1 MMQAKEETVETSY
14 KPEAGD
20 GKIFYG
26 WWIVFTSA
34 LLSFFSGG
42 TFLYGFTT
50 FFNPIRNAFG
60 WTAAVTSIAFVLQR
74 LETGIMGPIAGI
86 LVDRLGPRKLMI
98 FGWTMIGFGYLTMS
112 RVQSLWSFYAT
123 FMIIATGSSFGVYLV
138 VNTTI
143 AQWFTRLRSRALT
156 VVFIGYGACG
166 VIAPFLAMS
175 INRYG
180 WRNSLVIVGVIM
192 WIIGIPL
199 SLVMRHKPHQYGLL
213 PDGDKKEAARD
224 SGNFDTPPLSVLPPV
239 EFTAREALKTRS
251 FWVLSVAGF
260 FQSIIFGTVM
270 VHVVPYLESVSFPST
285 AAALV
290 VTGITLL
297 SLIGRIGFGLLGDFF
312 PKRYLI
318 ALAVFMQAVGVFIFA
333 FIEFDRSWLLLLFL
347 LIFAPGYGGPM
358 PLRPGLQADYFGTK
372 SYGTIMGLM
381 SAVGM
386 PAGLASPV
394 LAGWVFDVTGSYRLA
409 WQIISLLTLPA
420 AILMLF
426 ATPPQPKK
434 VEINQEHG

>member
-1 MMQAKEETVETSY
+1 MMQAKEEAVETSN
-14 KPEAGD
+14 KPETED

-192 WIIGIPL
+192 WIIGIPR
-199 SLVMRHKPHQYGLL
+199 V
-213 PDGDKKEAARD
+213 
-224 SGNFDTPPLSVLPPV
+224 
-239 EFTAREALKTRS
+239 
-251 FWVLSVAGF
+251 
-260 FQSIIFGTVM
+260 
-270 VHVVPYLESVSFPST
+270 
-285 AAALV
+285 
-290 VTGITLL
+290 
-297 SLIGRIGFGLLGDFF
+297 
-312 PKRYLI
+312 
-318 ALAVFMQAVGVFIFA
+318 
-333 FIEFDRSWLLLLFL
+333 WL
-347 LIFAPGYGGPM
+347 
-358 PLRPGLQADYFGTK
+358 
-372 SYGTIMGLM
+372 
-381 SAVGM
+381 
-386 PAGLASPV
+386 
-394 LAGWVFDVTGSYRLA
+394 
-409 WQIISLLTLPA
+409 
-420 AILMLF
+420 
-426 ATPPQPKK
+426 
-434 VEINQEHG
+434 